1 MLELLIVNVFDMQL
15 GALFHWIAFNFLLF
29 YLDVVFQSLK
39 KNKEKETDR

>member
-29 YLDVVFQSLK
+29 YLDVVFSIFLTI
-39 KNKEKETDR
+39 KETDR